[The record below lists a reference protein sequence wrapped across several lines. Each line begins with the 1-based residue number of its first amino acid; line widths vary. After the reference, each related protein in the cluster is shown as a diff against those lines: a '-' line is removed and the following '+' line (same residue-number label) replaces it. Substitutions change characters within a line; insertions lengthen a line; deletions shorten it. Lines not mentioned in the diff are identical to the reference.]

1 MENGVQGWP
10 DSEEEARAALEANP
24 DYVFEPRL
32 IVEIEP
38 ETAGFWTSFSS
49 EWGGALYLMDE
60 TNRKRYENGMI
71 DEQHYEYAKRSYR
84 LGLIGLTELHDRLAA
99 WQSGSGEG
107 AYPFQMHTLDCFF
120 IPAYLQDY
128 GKMHPG
134 KKEQC
139 GQIVQLIRDK
149 LSEKGT
155 LEETARSIEILAV
168 TYITHLHEYANQ
180 S

>member
-1 MENGVQGWP
+1 MENGMQSWP
-10 DSEEEARAALEANP
+10 DSETEARALFEANP

-32 IVEIEP
+32 TLHIEP
-38 ETAGFWTSFSS
+38 EAAGFWISFSS

-71 DEQHYEYAKRSYR
+71 GEQHYEYAKRSYR
-84 LGLIGLTELHDRLAA
+84 LGLIRLTELHDSLAA
-99 WQSGSGEG
+99 WQSESGQGS
-107 AYPFQMHTLDCFF
+107 YSFRMHTLDCFF

-128 GKMHPG
+128 AKMHPG
-134 KKEQC
+134 RKEQC

-149 LSEKGT
+149 LSEDGT
-155 LEETARSIEILAV
+155 LEEKARSIEVLAA
-168 TYITHLHEYANQ
+168 TYIRHLQDLANQ